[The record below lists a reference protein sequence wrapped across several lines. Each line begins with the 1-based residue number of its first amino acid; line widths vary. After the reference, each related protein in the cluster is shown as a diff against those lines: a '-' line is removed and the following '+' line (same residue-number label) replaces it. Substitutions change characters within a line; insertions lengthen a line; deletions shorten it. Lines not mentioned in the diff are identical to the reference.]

1 MTSQHGDPEYNVC
14 PECEGFGQ
22 VWYERNGGQTISN
35 PEGRPQEYLDTCE
48 NCDGTGA
55 VLMDELDWLPE

>member
-22 VWYERNGGQTISN
+22 VWYERNLGQTISN
-35 PEGRPQEYLDTCE
+35 PEGRPQEYLDDCE
-48 NCDGTGA
+48 NCDGTGE
-55 VLMDELDWLPE
+55 VLMHDLDWLPE